1 MLTDFAKVGP
11 LQVLSLAGE
20 FSSGSWRTLRER
32 SSVRAVARTAGM
44 HFSRNSEGS
53 LGSLTVL
60 PKKAAGEYP

>member
-1 MLTDFAKVGP
+1 MPTDFAKVG
-11 LQVLSLAGE
+11 LSQVLSLAGE
-20 FSSGSWRTLRER
+20 DSSGSWRTLREC

-60 PKKAAGEYP
+60 PKMPAGEYP